1 MTDQFLDLLGYALCL
16 LASAPVVALVR
27 GPVERVATLWLTRAT
42 TATD

>member
-1 MTDQFLDLLGYALCL
+1 VTDLFLTLCGSALCL

-27 GPVERVATLWLTRAT
+27 GPVERVATLWLTRTT